1 MKYYVA
7 ADGGGTKLFATL
19 YDENFNII
27 SSAACGGTNQLF
39 RPREDIKRDVEAL
52 ADKLIPEG
60 ITEVEGFDYSIV
72 GDPAPLIEALGHKV
86 EIKNCAFRR
95 EGDVAL
101 LSSCYEY
108 GILAQAGT
116 GSDAFLI
123 QPDARF
129 EIGGWGV
136 YFGDEGSGYDIGA
149 KTIKAAIYD
158 HDGRGPKTAI
168 KDILM
173 ADWELKVMWNLID
186 VKLAGTSDFRRLIA
200 SATRICGKAAETG
213 DEVAIGIFKDAAEE
227 LSHQVKTAIKQNGG
241 KWIGPIVTSGGA
253 WKSSPYMR
261 NFFSESIHRDYPEAE
276 VISPV
281 FEPLVGSVILR
292 HKENIPLPE
301 LCDIL
306 KTKFKEYLLR

>member
-39 RPREDIKRDVEAL
+39 RPREDIKRDVEEL

-72 GDPAPLIEALGHKV
+72 GDPAPLIEALGRKV

-123 QPDARF
+123 QPDAEF
-129 EIGGWGV
+129 AIGGWGV

-173 ADWELKVMWNLID
+173 ADWELKVMCNLID

-261 NFFSESIHRDYPEAE
+261 KFFSESIHRDYPEAE

>member
-7 ADGGGTKLFATL
+7 ADGGGTKLFAVL
-19 YDENFNII
+19 YDEKFNII
-27 SSAACGGTNQLF
+27 SRAACGGTNHLF
-39 RPREDIKRDVEAL
+39 RPRDEIKNDVEAL
-52 ADKLIPEG
+52 ANELFPEA
-60 ITEVEGFDYSIV
+60 INEIEGFDYSIV
-72 GDPAPLIEALGHKV
+72 GDPTPLIEALSKKV
-86 EIKNCAFRR
+86 KINSCEFRK

-101 LSSCYEY
+101 LSSCHEY
-108 GILAQAGT
+108 GILAQSGT

-123 QPDARF
+123 QPDTRF
-129 EIGGWGV
+129 EVGGWGV

-158 HDGRGPKTAI
+158 HDGRGPKTAL
-168 KDILM
+168 KDILIE
-173 ADWELKVMWNLID
+173 AWELKVMWNIID
-186 VKLAGTSDFRRLIA
+186 VKLANTPDFRKLIA
-200 SATRICGKAAETG
+200 SATRICGKAAQLG

-227 LSHQVKTAIKQNGG
+227 LAHQVKTAIRRNGG
-241 KWIGPIVTSGGA
+241 KWVGPIVTSGGA

-261 NFFSESIHRDYPEAE
+261 NFFRESINRDYPEAE